1 MSEKDKHYMILL
13 IGGIS
18 IATTTTTDLKQNK
31 NRFTQN
37 KLLVSRRE
45 DGRGWV
51 RLLKGFKRKKPP
63 FM

>member
-31 NRFTQN
+31 KRFTQRIN
-37 KLLVSRRE
+37 CWFPKGRMVG
-45 DGRGWV
+45 DG
-51 RLLKGFKRKKPP
+51 
-63 FM
+63 